1 MNGYSDNNV
10 SIKCERDLDYSE
22 EENYYNYA
30 TLEVK
35 RHSGEAVGFAPSSPS
50 HLMDLSNGVDRPLQT
65 QPSWA
70 NITQNV
76 IYDSEER
83 QYPHQQ
89 QYYEHPYITDQRP
102 RPANKQFYFDDS
114 NSQDTA
120 TSFYESPDP
129 TKSDGAVYR
138 ASTEEGSDENER
150 RKSRKRSS
158 KTSTRK
164 KSYTVEEVQIQR
176 VMANV
181 RERQRTQSLN
191 EAFASLRQIIPSLP
205 SDKLS
210 KIQTLQLATQYIEF
224 LYQILS
230 TSDSVSSDASSD
242 AGSVMNEQGKY
253 LASDKLSYAFSVWRM
268 EGEWTNGQT

>member
-1 MNGYSDNNV
+1 MNAYSDTSV
-10 SIKCERDLDYSE
+10 SIKCEKDLDYADE
-22 EENYYNYA
+22 EDYYNYA
-30 TLEVK
+30 PLEVR
-35 RHSGEAVGFAPSSPS
+35 RHSGEQLGFAPSSPA
-50 HLMDLSNGVDRPLQT
+50 HLMDLSNGTDRPMQT
-65 QPSWA
+65 QPSWT
-70 NITQNV
+70 NIAQNV
-76 IYDSEER
+76 IYDTEER
-83 QYPHQQ
+83 SYQQ
-89 QYYEHPYITDQRP
+89 QAPFYELPYVTDQRQ
-102 RPANKQFYFDDS
+102 RQNKQFFFDDS

-120 TSFYESPDP
+120 TSFYESPEP
-129 TKSDGAVYR
+129 AKASGAPYS
-138 ASTEEGSDENER
+138 ASAEERRDENAEQ
-150 RKSRKRSS
+150 RKARKRCS
-158 KTSTRK
+158 KASKK
-164 KSYTVEEVQIQR
+164 KSYTIEEVQIQR

-230 TSDSVSSDASSD
+230 TNESGASSDASSD
-242 AGSVMNEQGKY
+242 AGSIMNEQGKY